1 MATPLSTEEIA
12 DELSTLD
19 GWTHEDDSLV
29 NSFTFGN
36 FREAV
41 SFIVRVGFE
50 AEELNHHPEITNVYN
65 EVDIAL
71 TTHDA
76 GDKVTKRDVKLAGRI
91 SQIA

>member
-1 MATPLSTEEIA
+1 MATPLTAEEIA
-12 DELSTLD
+12 NELSNLD
-19 GWTHEDDSLV
+19 GWAHEDDSLV
-29 NSFTFGN
+29 NSFSFSN

-91 SQIA
+91 SEIA